1 MDNILCIEKIQP
13 WEELLQLVP
22 EQDRLSAAAL
32 EPAARREE
40 FLMWRSIVYRYLPDA
55 EIDYN
60 GVGAPVVSNYPVYLG
75 VSHCPGYVA
84 VCLSDLSCAVDIEL
98 LSRNF
103 ERAAA
108 RFATLEE
115 RQLSDNPLLLAAL
128 WCAKEALYKYS
139 GRRELDLL
147 RDLRIE
153 RFDLAAGRMRG
164 CICGGQP
171 IEIGFRIE
179 SGLFAAFIF

>member
-1 MDNILCIEKIQP
+1 MDNILCIEKIEP
-13 WEELLQLVP
+13 WEELLRLVF
-22 EQDRLSAAAL
+22 ERDRMSAAAL
-32 EPAARREE
+32 QPVARREE

-60 GVGAPVVSNYPVYLG
+60 GVGAPVVSNYPVHLG

-84 VCLSDLSCAVDIEL
+84 VCLSDRPCAVDIEL
-98 LSRNF
+98 LNRNF

-108 RFATLEE
+108 RFATAEE
-115 RQLSDNPLLLAAL
+115 RQLSDSPLLLPAL
-128 WCAKEALYKYS
+128 WCGKEALYKYS

-153 RFDLAAGRMRG
+153 WFDPAAGRMKGR
-164 CICGGQP
+164 ICEGQP
-171 IEIGFRIE
+171 IEIGFRTE

>member
-1 MDNILCIEKIQP
+1 MDNILCIEKIRL

-22 EQDRLSAAAL
+22 ERDRLSAAAL
-32 EPAARREE
+32 EPIARREE

-60 GVGAPVVSNYPVYLG
+60 GVGAPVISNYPVCLG

-84 VCLSDLSCAVDIEL
+84 VCLSNLPCAVDIEL
-98 LSRNF
+98 LNRNF

-108 RFATLEE
+108 RFATVEE
-115 RQLSDNPLLLAAL
+115 RQLSDSSLLLAAL
-128 WCAKEALYKYS
+128 WGGKEALYKYS
-139 GRRELDLL
+139 GCRELDLL

-153 RFDLAAGRMRG
+153 TFDPAAGRMTG
-164 CICGGQP
+164 SICGGQP
-171 IEIGFRIE
+171 IEVGFRVE
-179 SGLFAAFIF
+179 NGLFVAFIF